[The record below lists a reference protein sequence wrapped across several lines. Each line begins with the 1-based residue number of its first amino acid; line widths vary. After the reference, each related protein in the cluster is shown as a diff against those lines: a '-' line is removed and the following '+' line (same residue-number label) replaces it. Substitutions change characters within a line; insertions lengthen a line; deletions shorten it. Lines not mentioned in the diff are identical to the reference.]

1 LDAKD
6 MSGDVS
12 TEEMNA
18 MLRSGYNLPGR
29 TVEGALDAASSRVAN
44 REKRSLFNGIV

>member
-1 LDAKD
+1 

-18 MLRSGYNLPGR
+18 MLRSGYNSPGR
-29 TVEGALDAASSRVAN
+29 TVEDALNATSVRVPN
-44 REKRSLFNGIV
+44 REKQSVLNGII

>member
-1 LDAKD
+1 
-6 MSGDVS
+6 MGGDVS

-29 TVEGALDAASSRVAN
+29 TTEEALSAAIPN
-44 REKRSLFNGIV
+44 REKRSLLNGTV

>member
-1 LDAKD
+1 

-29 TVEGALDAASSRVAN
+29 TIQRALNAISGQVPN
-44 REKRSLFNGIV
+44 REKRSLLNGIV

>member
-1 LDAKD
+1 

-18 MLRSGYNLPGR
+18 MLRFGYNSLDR
-29 TVEGALDAASSRVAN
+29 TDDELTRRPLNG
-44 REKRSLFNGIV
+44 EFQIGIRSFLNGGV

>member
-1 LDAKD
+1 

-18 MLRSGYNLPGR
+18 MLRSGYNLLGR
-29 TVEGALDAASSRVAN
+29 TVQRALNAASGQVPN
-44 REKRSLFNGIV
+44 REKRSLLNGIF

>member
-6 MSGDVS
+6 INEDVS

-29 TVEGALDAASSRVAN
+29 TVEGPLNAAR
-44 REKRSLFNGIV
+44 G